1 MPKNMMIHTTRSDIS
16 PDGNWDCEKFT
27 SVKEEIFSFLDTRH
41 NNSNST
47 LVFKLCNASKPN
59 SRTMY
64 FNSTFTGPTRLTAIM
79 YFNLYDLYDPQYMY
93 DVRPI
98 SFVTELVGEK
108 NIRANVEVHIQDCK
122 RIFELFDKEI
132 VMNFFKWLQQT
143 LHISSWQRQA
153 MLQCCMMSIKQN
165 IKIKKPLAENK
176 QVMKE
181 YYSNILYTMSMQD
194 CRPMK
199 WKYHKH
205 ILQYSVLWDIY
216 ENDKAK
222 YYNYGKCFKYAPSFL
237 FV

>member
-1 MPKNMMIHTTRSDIS
+1 MPLQTLEIDLSGSIDVESTTFRRALKEATQALIKNRQLKVYNIFFNDIPITSELPCQTWSDT
-16 PDGNWDCEKFT
+16 WEKFGIWVYNGIIHPILRKV
-27 SVKEEIFSFLDTRH
+27 VKFIMCSDVLDEGKDLLYLARIYY
-41 NNSNST
+41 SQQWFRT
-47 LVFKLCNASKPN
+47 LV
-59 SRTMY
+59 
-64 FNSTFTGPTRLTAIM
+64 
-79 YFNLYDLYDPQYMY
+79 
-93 DVRPI
+93 
-98 SFVTELVGEK
+98 
-108 NIRANVEVHIQDCK
+108 
-122 RIFELFDKEI
+122 
-132 VMNFFKWLQQT
+132 LQQT